1 MLPPACDNSSTGQP
15 VRSVEEGEN
24 LKEMRR
30 ENSETC
36 MSNFKSKLSMVANC
50 EQAMRTAN
58 MQNPD
63 VRVQTVVEL
72 FKKVYQDLPPG
83 LQEKLRADLNPGIFK
98 HAQEKYGLPKLQG
111 TTTKKLGSW
120 TVDSIVLPVV
130 LGFLMFIISLYF
142 Y

>member
-1 MLPPACDNSSTGQP
+1 
-15 VRSVEEGEN
+15 
-24 LKEMRR
+24 
-30 ENSETC
+30 